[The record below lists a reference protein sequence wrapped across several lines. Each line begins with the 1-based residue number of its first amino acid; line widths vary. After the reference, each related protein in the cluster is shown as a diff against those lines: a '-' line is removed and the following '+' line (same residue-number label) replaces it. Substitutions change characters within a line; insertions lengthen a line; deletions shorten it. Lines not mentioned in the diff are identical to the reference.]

1 MKGNDYC
8 QEPRRFA
15 RANPALFRNL
25 IITYNTSIQVYSAA
39 DSLLV
44 RRIPITSIGDLS
56 QKDSNPI
63 TIVDTKLSKRNS
75 DLVWV
80 ACSDG
85 RVLVV
90 NWRQPLEN
98 PPEFKTTTGTAKA
111 ISLVPIGPEKA
122 AQEAV
127 VVLEA
132 DKSHRADLTAYLLD
146 EDSTTKSQRL
156 LCLKKPGQG
165 LQLLEAS
172 LDGSLLV
179 GALNDR
185 LFIGAATH
193 DSRDPFNK
201 LRYEFF
207 SFDTPDLITSFDFK
221 IDQKPNQVGGS
232 RSHNG
237 PDSEGLLDIIV
248 GGARGGIYLYHDAFS
263 RAKATGKS
271 KSESEALQ
279 AQKYH
284 WHRKAVH
291 SVKWSRDGRHP
302 SQRLLL

>member
-1 MKGNDYC
+1 M
-8 QEPRRFA
+8 
-15 RANPALFRNL
+15 
-25 IITYNTSIQVYSAA
+25 YSAA

-44 RRIPITSIGDLS
+44 RRIPITSISDPS
-56 QKDSNPI
+56 HKDSNPT
-63 TIVDTKLSKRNS
+63 TIVDTKLSKRKS
-75 DLVWV
+75 DLIWV
-80 ACSDG
+80 ATSSG
-85 RVLVV
+85 RVLAV

-98 PPEFKTTTGTAKA
+98 PPEFRTSTGTAKA

-127 VVLEA
+127 VVLES
-132 DKSHRADLTAYLLD
+132 DKPSRADLTAYLLND
-146 EDSTTKSQRL
+146 DSTTSSERL
-156 LCLKKPGQG
+156 LGLKKPGQG

-172 LDGSLLV
+172 QDGSLLV

-193 DSRDPFNK
+193 DPRDPFNK
-201 LRYEFF
+201 LRYEFL

-221 IDQKPNQVGGS
+221 IDQKPSQVGGS
-232 RSHNG
+232 RSQNG

-248 GGARGGIYLYHDAFS
+248 GGARGGIYLYHDALS

-271 KSESEALQ
+271 KSEHEALQ

-291 SVKWSRDGRHP
+291 SVKWSRDGKHI
-302 SQRLLL
+302 S